1 MFNIFFNILK
11 RNNGLPRL
19 LVKLTTKG
27 GKMMMHSDE
36 QAFREVMENYSDYL
50 LRIAYLYIKDW
61 QVAEDIVQETFLS
74 YYVKFEQFEERA
86 SLKTYLVRI
95 VINKCKDYLKSWKY
109 RKLTLTNQFFGAK
122 NDAATAIQNE
132 ERLDIANAVLA
143 LPIHLREVIIHYYYE
158 ELSVLEVASLLFLS
172 DNTVKTRL
180 RRARQLLKEQLS
192 QDEWEVLSHE

>member
-1 MFNIFFNILK
+1 
-11 RNNGLPRL
+11 
-19 LVKLTTKG
+19 
-27 GKMMMHSDE
+27 MMMHSDE

>member
-1 MFNIFFNILK
+1 
-11 RNNGLPRL
+11 
-19 LVKLTTKG
+19 
-27 GKMMMHSDE
+27 MMLSDE
-36 QAFREVMENYSDYL
+36 HAFREAMEMHSDYL
-50 LRIAYLYIKDW
+50 LRIAYLYVKDW
-61 QVAEDIVQETFLS
+61 QVAEDIVQDAFLT
-74 YYVKFEQFEERA
+74 YYMKFEQFEERA

-122 NDAATAIQNE
+122 KDTAIAIQNE
-132 ERLDIANAVLA
+132 ERLDIADAVLA

-158 ELSVLEVASLLFLS
+158 ELSVLEVAALLSVS
-172 DNTVKTRL
+172 DNTIKTRL